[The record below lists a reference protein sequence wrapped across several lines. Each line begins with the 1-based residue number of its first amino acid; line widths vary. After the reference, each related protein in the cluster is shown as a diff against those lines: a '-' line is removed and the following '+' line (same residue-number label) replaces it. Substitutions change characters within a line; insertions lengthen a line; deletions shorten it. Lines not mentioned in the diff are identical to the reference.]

1 MAKYLITGGA
11 GFIGS
16 NIARELVKK
25 KHDVVILDNLFSGRL
40 SNLEDIKDKVEFIN
54 GDIRNL
60 ETVKKAV
67 TGIDYVLHQAA
78 LRGVYQSVKDPLAV
92 NETNI
97 TGTLNLLVASR
108 DAKVKRFIF
117 ASSSS
122 VYGLIGRK
130 KNIET
135 LPPKPES
142 PYALTK
148 FAGEEYCR
156 LFYKIFGLKTIS
168 LRYFNVFGPYQ
179 NPDDSY
185 AAVIPI
191 FVNNAL
197 NDRPSEIH
205 GTGKQSRDFTYI
217 DNIVQANVKAVTSS
231 KAKFGEAY
239 NIAGGQNTSIKQLHD
254 FIQKDLNKKIKPIQK
269 PPRPGDTPRSFAD
282 ISKAKTFLDYNPQVD
297 FAHGLKNT
305 LAWYKNEL
313 GN

>member
-25 KHDVVILDNLFSGRL
+25 KQQVVILDNLFSGRL
-40 SNLEDIKDKVEFIN
+40 SNLEDIKDQVEFIN
-54 GDIRNL
+54 GDIRNF

-67 TGIDYVLHQAA
+67 AGVDYVLHQAA
-78 LRGVYQSVKDPLAV
+78 LRGVYQSVKDPQAV

-97 TGTLNLLVASR
+97 TGTLNLLVAAR
-108 DAKVKRFIF
+108 DAKVKRFVF

-122 VYGLIGRK
+122 VYGLIGNK

-148 FAGEEYCR
+148 LSGEEYCR

-191 FVNNAL
+191 FVKNAL

-217 DNIVQANVKAVTSS
+217 ANVVQANIKAATSS
-231 KAKFGEAY
+231 KAIFGEAY
-239 NIAGGQNTSIKQLHD
+239 NIAAGQNTSIIELHNL
-254 FIQKDLNKKIKPIQK
+254 IQKDVKKNIKPVQK

-282 ISKAKTFLDYNPQVD
+282 ISKANKFLGYDPKVD

-305 LAWYKNEL
+305 LLWYKKNI
-313 GN
+313 

>member
-1 MAKYLITGGA
+1 M
-11 GFIGS
+11 
-16 NIARELVKK
+16 
-25 KHDVVILDNLFSGRL
+25 
-40 SNLEDIKDKVEFIN
+40 
-54 GDIRNL
+54 
-60 ETVKKAV
+60 
-67 TGIDYVLHQAA
+67 
-78 LRGVYQSVKDPLAV
+78 RGVYQSVKDPQAV

-108 DAKVKRFIF
+108 DAKVKRFVF

-122 VYGLIGRK
+122 VYGLIGNK

-148 FAGEEYCR
+148 LAGEEYCR

-168 LRYFNVFGPYQ
+168 LRYFNVFGPHQ

-191 FVNNAL
+191 FVKNAL
-197 NDRPSEIH
+197 NDQPSEIH
-205 GTGKQSRDFTYI
+205 GTGNQSRDFTYI
-217 DNIVQANVKAVTSS
+217 ANIVQANLKATTSS
-231 KAKFGEAY
+231 KAIFGEAY
-239 NIAGGQNTSIKQLHD
+239 NIAAGQNTSIQELHD
-254 FIQKDLNKKIKPIQK
+254 LIQKALNKNIKPVQK

-282 ISKAKTFLDYNPQVD
+282 ISKAKTFLGYDPKVD

-305 LAWYKNEL
+305 LLWYKQNI
-313 GN
+313 

>member
-25 KHDVVILDNLFSGRL
+25 KHKVIILDNLFSGRL

-54 GDIRNL
+54 GDIRNF

-67 TGIDYVLHQAA
+67 TGVDYVLHQAA
-78 LRGVYQSVKDPLAV
+78 LRGVYQSVKDPQAV

-108 DAKVKRFIF
+108 DAKVKRFVF

-122 VYGLIGRK
+122 VYGLIGNK

-148 FAGEEYCR
+148 LTGEEYCR

-191 FVNNAL
+191 FVKNAL

-217 DNIVQANVKAVTSS
+217 ANVVQANIKASTSP
-231 KAKFGEAY
+231 KAIFGEVY
-239 NIAGGQNTSIKQLHD
+239 NIAAGQNTSIQQLHNQ
-254 FIQKDLNKKIKPIQK
+254 IQKDLKKNIKPTQK
-269 PPRPGDTPRSFAD
+269 PQRQGDTPRSFAD
-282 ISKAKTFLDYNPQVD
+282 ISKANKYLNYAPKINFES
-297 FAHGLKNT
+297 GLKKT
-305 LAWYKNEL
+305 LLWYKN
-313 GN
+313 NI

>member
-16 NIARELVKK
+16 NIAHALVKK
-25 KHDVVILDNLFSGRL
+25 RQQVVILDNLFSGRL
-40 SNLEDIKDKVEFIN
+40 SNLEDIKNHVELIN
-54 GDIRNL
+54 GDIRNF

-67 TGIDYVLHQAA
+67 AGVDYVLHQAA

-97 TGTLNLLVASR
+97 TGTLNLLIAAR

-122 VYGLIGRK
+122 VYGLIGNK

-135 LPPKPES
+135 LPPRPES

-148 FAGEEYCR
+148 LAGEEYCR

-185 AAVIPI
+185 AAVIPL
-191 FVNNAL
+191 FVKNAL
-197 NDRPSEIH
+197 NNQPSEIH
-205 GTGKQSRDFTYI
+205 GDGKQSRDFTHI
-217 DNIVQANVKAVTSS
+217 ANIVQANIKAVTAS
-231 KAKFGEAY
+231 KALFGEAY
-239 NIAGGQNTSIKQLHD
+239 NIAAGQNTSIRQLHNL
-254 FIQKDLNKKIKPIQK
+254 IQKDLNKKIQPLQK
-269 PPRPGDTPRSFAD
+269 PPRQGDTPRSFAD
-282 ISKAKTFLDYNPQVD
+282 ITKAKKFLRYNPQID

-305 LAWYKNEL
+305 LMWYKN
-313 GN
+313 NI